1 MFKHICSNIRYIC
14 IIKTETHMKKM
25 YALVAALLVAGAVS
39 AQSNWTVD
47 ASHSNI
53 GFAVPHMVVSEQEGN
68 FKDYTIKVT
77 SKTDDFNGA
86 DVEFSAKAA
95 SINTEN
101 EKRDGHLVSPDFFD
115 AAKYPEVSFKGKLLK
130 EGGKYVL
137 KGDFTMKGVTKA
149 VTFDVTYGGTVKAW
163 GKDVAGF
170 KITGKVNR
178 QEYGLTW
185 SKTIEAGGLVVGD
198 EVTINCKVE
207 LNKQA

>member
-1 MFKHICSNIRYIC
+1 M
-14 IIKTETHMKKM
+14 KTTF
-25 YALVAALLVAGAVS
+25 ALAAALLVAGTAT
-39 AQSNWTVD
+39 AQSTWTVD

-68 FKDYTIKVT
+68 FKDYTIAVK
-77 SKTDDFNGA
+77 SSTDDFNGA
-86 DVEFSAKAA
+86 EVTFSAKAA

-101 EKRDGHLVSPDFFD
+101 EKRDGHLASADFFD
-115 AAKYPEVSFKGKLLK
+115 AAKYPEVSFKGKLVK

-178 QEYGLTW
+178 QDYGLSW

>member
-1 MFKHICSNIRYIC
+1 M
-14 IIKTETHMKKM
+14 KTLNVL
-25 YALVAALLVAGAVS
+25 AAALLVAGTAS
-39 AQSNWTVD
+39 AQSTWSVD

-68 FKDYTIKVT
+68 FKEYTISVT
-77 SKTDDFNGA
+77 SKSDDFNGA
-86 DVEFSAKAA
+86 DVQFTAKAA

-101 EKRDGHLVSPDFFD
+101 EKRDGHLKSADFFD
-115 AAKYPEVSFKGKLLK
+115 AEKFPEVTFKGKLVK

-137 KGDFTMKGVTKA
+137 KGDFTMKGVTKP

-170 KITGKVNR
+170 KINGKINR

-185 SKTIEAGGLVVGD
+185 SKAIETGGLVVGD
-198 EVTINCKVE
+198 EVTITCKVE